1 MLSERVSK
9 RKKKREQEFTYT
21 NDWVEIDAHIS
32 FPIAKLF
39 ENEPAGLR
47 EPELQLAAVIDF
59 KHSKQVHTNNIVD
72 LLAWL
77 LLRDKY

>member
-1 MLSERVSK
+1 M
-9 RKKKREQEFTYT
+9 KKEKDQMVGIFEKFS
-21 NDWVEIDAHIS
+21 IHS
-32 FPIAKLF
+32 IARCIFGVVF